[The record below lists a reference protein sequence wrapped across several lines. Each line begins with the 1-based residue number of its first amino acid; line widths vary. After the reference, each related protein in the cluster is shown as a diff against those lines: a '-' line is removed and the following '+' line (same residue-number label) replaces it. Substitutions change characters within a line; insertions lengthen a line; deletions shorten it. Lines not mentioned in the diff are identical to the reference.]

1 MVVSG
6 RRHPGASG
14 MLVMFCF
21 LNEVRV
27 TWMSSICEN
36 PLSYAFMIY
45 ARTWMCYTSIKK
57 FRTRREAKNR

>member
-1 MVVSG
+1 MLVPG

-45 ARTWMCYTSIKK
+45 ARIWMCYTSIKK
-57 FRTRREAKNR
+57 IPNKKGGKK